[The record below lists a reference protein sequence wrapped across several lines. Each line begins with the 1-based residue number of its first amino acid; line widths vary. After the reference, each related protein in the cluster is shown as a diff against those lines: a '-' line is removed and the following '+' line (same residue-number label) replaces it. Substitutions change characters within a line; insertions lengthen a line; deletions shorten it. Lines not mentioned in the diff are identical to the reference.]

1 MTEEIQDNPENGIYY
16 SDHPEDDMEEPES
29 SYSEAPSQGQQ
40 ENFDDELEEEGESE
54 QSSRS

>member
-1 MTEEIQDNPENGIYY
+1 
-16 SDHPEDDMEEPES
+16 MEEPES

>member
-1 MTEEIQDNPENGIYY
+1 MTEEIAGNPEDVLYY
-16 SDHPEDDMEEPES
+16 SNHPDDDMEEPES

-54 QSSRS
+54 QSSLS